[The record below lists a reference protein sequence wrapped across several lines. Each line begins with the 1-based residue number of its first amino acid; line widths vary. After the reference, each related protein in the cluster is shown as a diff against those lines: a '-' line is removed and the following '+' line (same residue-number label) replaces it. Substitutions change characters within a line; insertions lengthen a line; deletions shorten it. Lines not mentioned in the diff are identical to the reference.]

1 MTSKRLLMPGLL
13 FLMVGL
19 VVISC
24 KKDEEEDPPP
34 PAPQVEVKF
43 FFSNRV
49 GTSTLNFDQI
59 MYQNAFGNIYSVS
72 TLQYFVS
79 DIKLNKPD
87 GTSVMID
94 TIHYVDG
101 EDQNTLLFAPPMK
114 VPAIDYSSISF
125 IFGLN
130 EEKNVTGAF
139 TNPPESLMEWPLPM
153 GGGYHYMKLEGK
165 IDNDGVIENFQAHT
179 GPTMGNPYFI
189 EVTLPASAFTA
200 KEGLIITIGMNIN
213 NWWTNPNTID
223 LNDMSSIMM
232 DMDAQQELK
241 ANGGDVFYLES
252 IE

>member
-1 MTSKRLLMPGLL
+1 MTSKRYLLL
-13 FLMVGL
+13 FLLFIIVGL
-19 VVISC
+19 LVISC
-24 KKDEEEDPPP
+24 KKDEEDDTPPP
-34 PAPQVEVKF
+34 TPEVEVKF

-59 MYQNAFGNIYSVS
+59 MYQNEFGNLYSVS

-87 GTSVMID
+87 GNSVLID
-94 TIHYVDG
+94 AIHYVDG
-101 EDQNTLLFAPPMK
+101 KDQNTLLFTPPTK
-114 VPAIDYSSISF
+114 VPAVDYSSISF
-125 IFGLN
+125 IFGLS

-139 TNPPESLMEWPLPM
+139 PNPPESLMEWPVPM

-165 IDNDGVIENFQAHT
+165 IDNDGVTENYQAHT

-200 KEGLIITIGMNIN
+200 KDGLIITIGMDIN
-213 NWWTNPNTID
+213 NWWANPNTID
-223 LNDMSSIMM
+223 LNDMTSIMM
-232 DMDAQQELK
+232 NMDAQQKLK
-241 ANGGDVFYLES
+241 VNGADVFYLES